1 MKKKVKNNQFL
12 GFPEDNLK
20 YVMQKID
27 RNSQQFLA
35 IVNKEN
41 QLLGTVTDGDIRR
54 ALLNGMTLD
63 EPILKVMNQNPKV
76 ISSASTLKERQ
87 QRLHQLRLKQVPVVD
102 EQNRVVDIWFADDKE
117 TKKHTNKVVLM
128 AGGLGTRL
136 RPLTEHTPKPML
148 PIGGKP
154 ILELIIEHFKKHG
167 FYDFIISVN
176 YKKETIQNYFQ
187 DGSAFDVSIEYI
199 EEQKR
204 LGTAGALSLI
214 KQSIKEPFFVMNGD
228 ILTNFNCEAMLQQH
242 LEQEAFATMA
252 VREYEYQIPYG
263 VVETEGTRLV
273 NISEKPTHSYFVNAG
288 IYILSPELLSKIP
301 VDTFYDMPTLFS
313 NIKRDEVAQV
323 YPIQEYWLDIG
334 HLDEY
339 ESVREKP
346 LKEIIQ

>member
-1 MKKKVKNNQFL
+1 MEWQRALIRSDATLKETMQQIDETSLQFAA
-12 GFPEDNLK
+12 
-20 YVMQKID
+20 V
-27 RNSQQFLA
+27 
-35 IVNKEN
+35 VNDQN
-41 QLLGTVTDGDIRR
+41 QLVGTVTDGDIRR
-54 ALLNGMTLD
+54 A
-63 EPILKVMNQNPKV
+63 ILKGMSLHDSIHQVMNPKPKV
-76 ISSASTLKERQ
+76 IVNSLPILQRQ
-87 QRLHQLRLKQVPVVD
+87 QRLRQLRLKQVPVVD
-102 EQNRVVDIWFADDKE
+102 EQNRVVDIWFVDDQE

-176 YKKETIQNYFQ
+176 YKKEAIQNYFQ

-242 LEQEAFATMA
+242 LEQKAFATMA

-263 VVETEGTRLV
+263 VIKHDGIQLRK
-273 NISEKPTHSYFVNAG
+273 IIEKPTHQELVSAG
-288 IYILSPELLSKIP
+288 IYILNHECLLDIP
-301 VDTFYDMPTLFS
+301 QNTFYDMPVLFETYVEQS
-313 NIKRDEVAQV
+313 KNVQLYQIHD
-323 YPIQEYWLDIG
+323 YWLDIG
-334 HLDEY
+334 RFEDY
-339 ESVREKP
+339 EEANTNYGGN
-346 LKEIIQ
+346 

>member
-1 MKKKVKNNQFL
+1 MNMEWQRALIRSDATLKETMQQIDETSLQFAA
-12 GFPEDNLK
+12 
-20 YVMQKID
+20 V
-27 RNSQQFLA
+27 
-35 IVNKEN
+35 VNDQN
-41 QLLGTVTDGDIRR
+41 QLVGTVTDGDIRR
-54 ALLNGMTLD
+54 A
-63 EPILKVMNQNPKV
+63 ILKGTSLHDSIHRVMNPEPKV
-76 ISSASTLKERQ
+76 IVDSLPISQRQ
-87 QRLHQLRLKQVPVVD
+87 QRLRQLRLKQVPVVD
-102 EQNRVVDIWFADDKE
+102 EQNRVVDIWFVDDQE

-176 YKKETIQNYFQ
+176 YKKEAIQNYFQ
-187 DGSAFDVSIEYI
+187 DGAAFDVSIEYI

-242 LEQEAFATMA
+242 LDQEAFATMA

-263 VVETEGTRLV
+263 VIKYNGIQLRQ
-273 NISEKPTHSYFVNAG
+273 IIEKPTHQELVSAG
-288 IYILSPELLSKIP
+288 IYILNHECLLDIP
-301 VDTFYDMPTLFS
+301 QNTFYDMPVLFETYVEQS
-313 NIKRDEVAQV
+313 KNVQLYQIHD
-323 YPIQEYWLDIG
+323 YWLDIG
-334 HLDEY
+334 RFEDY
-339 ESVREKP
+339 EEANTNYGGN
-346 LKEIIQ
+346 

>member
-1 MKKKVKNNQFL
+1 MEWQRALIRSDATLKETMQQIDETSLQFAA
-12 GFPEDNLK
+12 
-20 YVMQKID
+20 V
-27 RNSQQFLA
+27 
-35 IVNKEN
+35 VNDQN
-41 QLLGTVTDGDIRR
+41 QLVGTVTDGDIRR
-54 ALLNGMTLD
+54 A
-63 EPILKVMNQNPKV
+63 ILKGMSLHDSIHQVMNPEPKV
-76 ISSASTLKERQ
+76 IVNSLPISQRQ
-87 QRLHQLRLKQVPVVD
+87 QRLRQLRLKQVPVVD
-102 EQNRVVDIWFADDKE
+102 EQNHVVDIWFADDKE
-117 TKKHTNKVVLM
+117 IKKHTNKVVLM

-167 FYDFIISVN
+167 FYDFIIAVN
-176 YKKETIQNYFQ
+176 YKKEAIQNYFQ

-214 KQSIKEPFFVMNGD
+214 EQSIEEPFFVMNGD

-313 NIKRDEVAQV
+313 DIKRGEVVQV

-339 ESVREKP
+339 ESVRRKP